1 MSAIFKITVIMLVT
15 FVIIHLFDNGYIF
28 SGSSGFLLLAGIS
41 LAVYVIFRNIF
52 NSSVK
57 QKGQDFANKSNT
69 VINKKSGADNTK
81 KWIYGS
87 LAVIVFIYFL
97 RTSLGIISFRFLLFM
112 DNLLQINANINPVV
126 MWAGLG
132 VFTGLVY
139 GSFVAWKKFNLDFKL
154 NLIPVGI
161 LLLIVFI
168 LFEVNKPLASQPIN
182 NQNSSIGTSSD
193 SVAFAPKKF
202 MVNRLETIYVNGKNR
217 AKFIGM
223 KDKVIKSALYQNDTV
238 ILKTR

>member
-1 MSAIFKITVIMLVT
+1 MSAIFKIAVIMLVT

-57 QKGQDFANKSNT
+57 QKGQDFANKSNI

-217 AKFIGM
+217 AKFIG
-223 KDKVIKSALYQNDTV
+223 
-238 ILKTR
+238 